1 MEEQQL
7 FGKLFDT
14 IPLLTEDHLDV
25 LLQSMDKDNAS
36 YLLIQAVK
44 KAYHE
49 GVYSL
54 GEAEVVSRA
63 VRVMSKQEIK
73 NETED

>member
-36 YLLIQAVK
+36 YILIQAVK
-44 KAYHE
+44 KAYHD

-54 GEAEVVSRA
+54 GESEVVSRA
-63 VRVMSKQEIK
+63 IRVISKQEVK
-73 NETED
+73 DGAED

>member
-1 MEEQQL
+1 
-7 FGKLFDT
+7 
-14 IPLLTEDHLDV
+14 
-25 LLQSMDKDNAS
+25 MDKDNAS
-36 YLLIQAVK
+36 YILIQAVK
-44 KAYHE
+44 KAYHD

-63 VRVMSKQEIK
+63 IRVMSKQEIK